1 MRDLPVGTV
10 TFLFTDIEGS
20 TRLLHEL
27 RSEYAETLAEHRRV
41 LREAFGQHAGV
52 EVDTQGDAFFVA
64 FARASDA
71 LAAARDAQ
79 AALNG
84 PVRVRIGVHTGE
96 PLLTDEGYVGMDV
109 HRAARIAAAGHGGQ
123 VLVSQSTRDLAGG
136 DALRDLG
143 LHRLKDLTAPE
154 RIYQLGDADFPPL
167 KTLDRTNL
175 PLAATPLLGRTR
187 ELADLTSALR
197 NGTRLLTVTGP
208 GGSGKTRL
216 ALQVAAELV
225 DDFAD
230 GVFFVPFAAVHDH
243 TLVPQTVAQAA
254 GVQRLEDLHTS
265 TVLLLLDNLEHLLP
279 SAGTLSELLSQAP
292 MVRLLVTS
300 RARLR
305 VSAEVEYALE
315 PFPEADAVAFF
326 VERARTV
333 RRDVEA
339 DEAVH
344 EICRRLDGLP
354 LALELA
360 ASRAKVLDPPLL
372 LERLGR
378 ALPVLTGGARDAPE
392 RQQTLRATIAWS
404 YALLEEELQAFFR
417 RLSVFAGSFSLDAS
431 ERVAHADIDAIEALV
446 DWSLVK
452 PIGDGRFLMLE
463 TIREYARE
471 LFDASDEVQPV
482 SSTHADI
489 VVEVAETAERE
500 LVGPDQVRWYERLAL
515 EEGNLRA
522 ALEFACTSG
531 DAERALRIAGSLW
544 RFWWNRGQ
552 LDEGQAWYDR
562 ALRIDPSASPALR
575 GRALLGASH
584 MSEARGESERTRAL
598 LEEAVDLLRGANDSW
613 RLAIALAHLA
623 SVQTNRDTAFAMNQE
638 ALEVAQSAGDD
649 RNVAMV
655 TANAGH
661 YLLAV
666 GDVDEAEARF
676 ERALAISRQVG
687 DTYMIGGTLDSIG
700 GLALRR
706 GEIER
711 ARECMRDSIELLWSL
726 RDAHSLVHA
735 IVTAAA
741 IAQALGRSREAA
753 RLCAADEAI
762 CRRHGFRLEVGT
774 PEMMAETNDAAR
786 AALGDEFETQR
797 MAARE
802 LDLEGTVELAL
813 DALGR

>member
-1 MRDLPVGTV
+1 MLPRGRRRTPRWAAGRSTTRVPSCGSTTTRARSSGSRGPQPAMRRWIPRSRPTARDCGRVAPDVRRGHCLARRRRGRGDGRQEGHHRHADHRADLHRRDRDRADAALGAAPAPLDLRPRPSHHVGVADLPTGTV
-10 TFLFTDIEGS
+10 TFLFTDVEGS
-20 TRLLHEL
+20 TRLLQEL
-27 RSEYAETLAEHRRV
+27 GDDYANVLAEHRRV
-41 LREAFGQHAGV
+41 LREAFARHGGV
-52 EVDTQGDAFFVA
+52 EVDTQGDAFLVA
-64 FARASDA
+64 FAKATDA
-71 LAAARDAQ
+71 LAAVAEAHDAL
-79 AALNG
+79 ASG
-84 PVRVRIGVHTGE
+84 PIRVRMGLHTGE

-123 VLVSQSTRDLAGG
+123 ILVSQSTRDLAGADG
-136 DALRDLG
+136 LRDLG
-143 LHRLKDLTAPE
+143 RHRLKDLVAPE

-378 ALPVLTGGARDAPE
+378 ALPVLAGGARDAPE
-392 RQQTLRATIAWS
+392 RQQTLLATIAWS
-404 YALLEEELQAFFR
+404 YALLEEELQALFR
-417 RLSVFAGSFSLDAS
+417 RLSVFAGSFSLDTS

-482 SSTHADI
+482 SSAHADI

-666 GDVDEAEARF
+666 G
-676 ERALAISRQVG
+676 
-687 DTYMIGGTLDSIG
+687 
-700 GLALRR
+700 
-706 GEIER
+706 
-711 ARECMRDSIELLWSL
+711 
-726 RDAHSLVHA
+726 
-735 IVTAAA
+735 
-741 IAQALGRSREAA
+741 
-753 RLCAADEAI
+753 
-762 CRRHGFRLEVGT
+762 
-774 PEMMAETNDAAR
+774 
-786 AALGDEFETQR
+786 
-797 MAARE
+797 
-802 LDLEGTVELAL
+802 
-813 DALGR
+813 